1 MLHKKHFTLQ
11 EAEKLLPEIATKLSM
26 IVELKKALDADGY
39 DIYKH
44 TYFGGIGRNGS
55 GQYPKELIELIILI
69 DEITKQGIQ
78 VKSIDEGLIDFPHIR
93 KNGEEVYLC
102 YRLGENNIQYWHSI
116 KDGFAGRKNI
126 SNL

>member
-1 MLHKKHFTLQ
+1 MLHKKHFTLP
-11 EAEKLLPEIATKLSM
+11 EAENMLPEIAIKLSK

-44 TYFGGIGRNGS
+44 VYFGGIGTNGS
-55 GQYPKELIELIILI
+55 GQYPGELVELITFVDEL
-69 DEITKQGIQ
+69 TKQGIQ

-102 YRLGENNIQYWHSI
+102 YLLGENDIQYWHRI
-116 KDGFAGRKNI
+116 EDGFKGRKGI
-126 SNL
+126 DEL